1 MPAGEKAT
9 LQSVFA
15 QHWSRYFARFGVAM
29 PYAHKQAAEHILACR
44 TPVRGMVR
52 SRCAGCG
59 CEHSAPLSCGHRA
72 CALCG
77 TAQARAWSQR
87 RSAKLLP
94 VEHFLVTFTVPEA
107 LRMLLRAHQR
117 EGLAAL
123 FRASSEA
130 LRVVFKQHLQG
141 EPGFT
146 SVLHTWTR
154 QLAYHPHI
162 HSIVA
167 GCASGENGAVRRLKK
182 RDYLVPGAQLAA
194 KFRDALRAL
203 LGKIPTLA
211 KALAALPGGTWT
223 RRWVVHIAPVGR
235 GEKAMDYLAR
245 YVQKTALDSA
255 RIVASDQR
263 GVTIAWRDRE
273 TKLAR
278 RTTLSGE
285 EFLRR
290 YLQHVLPSG
299 FMRIRHGGFYAAA
312 AKERYERLAALIGH
326 IDNRPKPAAEPWK
339 PTCEKCGGTMIVE
352 SLSIRGKTILTKAG
366 RERILADLSAQKP
379 ATPTQERGP

>member
-1 MPAGEKAT
+1 M
-9 LQSVFA
+9 FA
-15 QHWSRYFARFGVAM
+15 QHWPAYFAKFEKTM
-29 PYAHKQAAEHILACR
+29 PKAHGQAAESILACR

-77 TAQARAWSQR
+77 TAQARAWSAR
-87 RSAKLLP
+87 RSEKLLP
-94 VEHFLVTFTVPEA
+94 VEHFLVTFTVPEE
-107 LRMLLRAHQR
+107 LRMVLRSHQR

-123 FRASSEA
+123 FRASSLA
-130 LRVVFKQHLQG
+130 LRMVFKKHLQG
-141 EPGFT
+141 EPGWT

-167 GCASGENGAVRRLKK
+167 GCASGKDGAVRRLKK
-182 RDYLVPGAQLAA
+182 AGYLVPGAQLSTAY
-194 KFRDALRAL
+194 RDALKTAL
-203 LGKIPTLA
+203 DASPALA
-211 KALAALPGGTWT
+211 EPLAALPSATWT

-235 GEKAMDYLAR
+235 GEKAMSYLAR

-255 RIVASDQR
+255 RIVASDER

-290 YLQHVLPSG
+290 FLQHVLPSG

-312 AKERYERLAALIGH
+312 AKARYQKLAALLGH
-326 IDNRPKPAAEPWK
+326 FDNRPKPEAEVWGA
-339 PTCEKCGGTMIVE
+339 TCEKCGGRMVVE
-352 SLSIRGKTILTKAG
+352 SIQIRKTVIFTKAG
-366 RERILADLSAQKP
+366 QRRILAELRAEKP
-379 ATPTQERGP
+379 AEPTQERGP